1 MIESLQLFK
10 SICNNRFFRQ
20 AGMILFL
27 NKKDLFAEKIR
38 FSPINICFPEYTGLL
53 NILINIHLSSFFFYN
68 LGPNTYES
76 SLHYIQ
82 DQFEKLDLRE
92 KINGHKRDLYTHIT
106 CATDTETMQFVFA
119 AISDMIIQTNLIHA
133 GIF

>member
-27 NKKDLFAEKIR
+27 NKKDLFAEKLR
-38 FSPINICFPEYTGLL
+38 FSSINICFPDYIGLFK
-53 NILINIHLSSFFFYN
+53 IFSSKSSLFYN

-76 SLHYIQ
+76 SLQYIKE
-82 DQFEKLDLRE
+82 QFEQMNLRE
-92 KINGHKRDLYTHIT
+92 KINNHKRDLYTHIT
-106 CATDTETMQFVFA
+106 CATD
-119 AISDMIIQTNLIHA
+119 
-133 GIF
+133 